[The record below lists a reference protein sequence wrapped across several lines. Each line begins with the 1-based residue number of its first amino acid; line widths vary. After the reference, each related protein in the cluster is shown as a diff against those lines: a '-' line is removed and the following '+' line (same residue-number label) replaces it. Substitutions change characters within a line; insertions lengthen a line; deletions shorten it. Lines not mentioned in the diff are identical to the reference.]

1 MLRVINE
8 LARYRLREK
17 VFIKDAIVTIRDLL
31 KWTTR
36 QIEAMGLKEA
46 LALEGYCILAER
58 LRTEDEKQYIKTIL
72 LGKSKSDFNE
82 LAHYSEFA

>member
-1 MLRVINE
+1 MNEISPEDTVDILAKRVPLIDDSKELKEYMLRVINE

-36 QIEAMGLKEA
+36 QIETSNLKEA
-46 LALEGYCILAER
+46 IAL
-58 LRTEDEKQYIKTIL
+58 
-72 LGKSKSDFNE
+72 
-82 LAHYSEFA
+82 

>member
-17 VFIKDAIVTIRDLL
+17 VFIKDAVVTIRDLL

-36 QIEAMGLKEA
+36 RMEFENI
-46 LALEGYCILAER
+46 
-58 LRTEDEKQYIKTIL
+58 KQSIAI
-72 LGKSKSDFNE
+72 
-82 LAHYSEFA
+82 